1 MAEISSNAGE
11 NRRKAG
17 VGRCKKLSTKV
28 DLTPMVDLGF
38 LLITFF
44 IFTTSM
50 TTPKA
55 MKLFLPADEINNRD
69 HWGESTVLTILPIS
83 GDKLF
88 YYHGQ
93 FEIAI
98 QQKNYGITSYTF
110 NGGIGDIIRA
120 KQAALDKSGRFT
132 RKDLMLII
140 KPTDESTYQN
150 LIHALDEVLIN
161 MLPHYALVD
170 ISPEEKAVLASLHI
184 H

>member
-11 NRRKAG
+11 HRRKAW
-17 VGRCKKLSTKV
+17 VIRCKKLSTKV

-55 MKLFLPADEINNRD
+55 MKLFLPADEKD
-69 HWGESTVLTILPIS
+69 HGTTVGKSTVLTIIPLS

-88 YYHGQ
+88 YYHGDIN
-93 FEIAI
+93 ESLH
-98 QQKNYGITSYTF
+98 QKEFGITTFAF

-120 KQAALDKSGRFT
+120 KQAALDKCSRFT
-132 RKDLMLII
+132 RKDLMLIV

-161 MLPHYALVD
+161 MLFHYSLVD
-170 ISPEEKAVLASLHI
+170 ISPEEKAVLGSLHI